1 MIQTPE
7 VSGEGSKEARNHS
20 LQGPLN
26 FGVIRVYPLPYS
38 FADSA
43 GAIIAETGHTFGFLV
58 GTVFTWTAL
67 DRTHFTA
74 FCCWFGI
81 WIQQFSG
88 LAGVVLR
95 DDVWCPSFTDPGSS
109 Q

>member
-43 GAIIAETGHTFGFLV
+43 GAMTGH
-58 GTVFTWTAL
+58 VFN
-67 DRTHFTA
+67 
-74 FCCWFGI
+74 
-81 WIQQFSG
+81 FSG
-88 LAGVVLR
+88 LRTFAIETL
-95 DDVWCPSFTDPGSS
+95 CIA
-109 Q
+109 